1 MDYGMIFI
9 CKSFSIITMT
19 QEERGRGQ
27 HMPGPA
33 ADTNTYNTNL
43 RAKRTEEET
52 GPPIEISS
60 EHLRIILTE
69 LYIDIS

>member
-1 MDYGMIFI
+1 
-9 CKSFSIITMT
+9 
-19 QEERGRGQ
+19 
-27 HMPGPA
+27 MPGPA